1 MKTST
6 EGGEWT
12 LDSII
17 LMSLEV
23 IIWQVESLHEDV
35 ERVQDAESH
44 LPPSSAAKHSAEHW
58 VSVRWLDH
66 EISIDD
72 HSPSRV
78 HSVQKITQPVFDFS
92 LLEEA
97 GKMELD
103 GVH

>member
-23 IIWQVESLHEDV
+23 IIQQVESLHEDV
-35 ERVQDAESH
+35 QDTESH
-44 LPPSSAAKHSAEHW
+44 LPPSSAAKHSTEHW

-66 EISIDD
+66 DISIDD
-72 HSPSRV
+72 HSLSRV
-78 HSVQKITQPVFDFS
+78 HSVQKIMQPVFDFS

-97 GKMELD
+97 GKMELNS
-103 GVH
+103 VH